1 MSVMT
6 FLRPVAATVAAST
19 LTDLTRILTADP
31 KEVAYMAGAGTV
43 TIDLDLGSVQE
54 ISAAYLGALSSALTF
69 TVTGGS
75 ASYTAESAG
84 NIAVAN
90 KFRAV
95 APRRNFATFAP
106 KNWRYIRLQ
115 ATGAPLGFEVGNVIV
130 GDAFQP
136 TWGHEWGAGRGIG
149 DTGTSQ
155 RLLSGG
161 FGINRGVRFKT
172 WDWTLGD
179 LTDDEI
185 RELTDL
191 CLEVGETSPL
201 VICEDPDQTTGLDER
216 LYYGKFAKLERY
228 ERLIPG
234 ATRWSF
240 KVEEW
245 V

>member
-1 MSVMT
+1 MSVMS
-6 FLRPVAATVAAST
+6 FLRPVAAIVAAST
-19 LTDLTRILTADP
+19 LTDATRVLTSDP

-54 ISAAYLGALSSALTF
+54 ISAVFIGAMSSALTF
-69 TVTGGS
+69 TVTGG
-75 ASYTAESAG
+75 AAAYTTESAG
-84 NIAVAN
+84 SISVAD
-90 KFRAV
+90 KLKAV
-95 APRRNFATFAP
+95 APRRNFALFAP
-106 KNWRYIRLQ
+106 KNWRYIRLE
-115 ATGAPLGFEVGNVIV
+115 ATGAPAGLEIGNVVV

-136 TWGHEWGAGRGIG
+136 TWGHEWGAGRGVG
-149 DTGTSQ
+149 DTGTAQ

-161 FGINRGVRFKT
+161 FGINRGARFKT

-179 LTDDEI
+179 ITDAEV

-191 CLEVGETSPL
+191 CLTVGETAPL
-201 VICEDPDQTTGLDER
+201 VICEDPDQTAGLDER

-228 ERLIPG
+228 ERLVPG